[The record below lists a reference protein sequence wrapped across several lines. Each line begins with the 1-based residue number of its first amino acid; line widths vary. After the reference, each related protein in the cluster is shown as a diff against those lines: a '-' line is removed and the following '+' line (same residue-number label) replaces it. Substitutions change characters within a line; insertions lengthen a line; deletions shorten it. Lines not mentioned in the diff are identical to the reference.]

1 MRKIRVQ
8 CPTKNLDEYRRLAE
22 LACELGATHLTASQ
36 TELSMWQWNA
46 DRYDPYPNWSLHRAC
61 LFKFI
66 VPEEL
71 KAYLPADYAKRN
83 LDMLEKRMEILK
95 EFGLKAIFDGME
107 PAYLPEQ
114 AYLDH
119 PAWRG
124 PRCDHPHR
132 ARAEYYAPCV
142 DDPEM
147 RAIYVRTVSE
157 ICRIAPFDTFELATN
172 DSGSGLCWNDRL
184 YPGPNGPAACRHIP
198 VGERVVNYLSIFQ
211 EGARQAGLSN
221 VTVNVRNILPH
232 DVPAVLPLL
241 KEGQFINNRNRTESI
256 AAQEIGFKNYYL
268 EYTAPVESL
277 SRLARVAEQI
287 QEVRKYPE
295 NDLIIAFRGFREK
308 DSMRFVR
315 KYYNKMEPGPV
326 ARAQALMDEAAGYVG
341 KEHAEELYQ
350 VWQNI
355 EKAYDQVAFLDRG
368 GHILV
373 LGPVQQRWLTRPL
386 AACPELLTKEE
397 RDYYRAFQFQARTEE
412 EADDLLNLQGL
423 CWLRGC
429 RLTMQRRWLETIQLV
444 RQTAGILKKLTA
456 FAADPEA
463 KEYLESQYLKLR
475 LYGALWRNVRNV
487 IGFQT
492 TLDTVATNRDETPA
506 PDPACGRAGDQRYLE
521 LNEITRDEIDNTLEI
536 ISLLEQ
542 AKEPILQTADT
553 PEFENIMLFGP
564 DIVKQLRKKVAV
576 MEAHRRDVTRL
587 FLGPNK

>member
-8 CPTKNLDEYRRLAE
+8 CPTKNLDEYRKLAE

-46 DRYDPYPNWSLHRAC
+46 DRYDPYPNWSLHRAT

-71 KAYLPADYAKRN
+71 KGYLPEDYAKRN
-83 LDMLEKRMEILK
+83 LDMLEKRMGILK

-114 AYLDH
+114 VYLDH

-132 ARAEYYAPCV
+132 ARAEYFAPCV
-142 DDPEM
+142 DNPEM

-157 ICRIAPFDTFELATN
+157 LCKIAPFDTFELATN

-184 YPGPNGPAACRHIP
+184 YPGPNGPSACANIQ

-221 VTVNVRNILPH
+221 VTVNVRNILAH
-232 DVPAVLPLL
+232 DVPAILPLL
-241 KEGQFINNRNRTESI
+241 KEGQFINNQNRTERI

-277 SRLARVAEQI
+277 SRLGRVAGQI
-287 QEVRKYPE
+287 QEVRKYPG
-295 NDLIIAFRGFREK
+295 NDLIIAFRSLREK

-315 KYYNKMEPGPV
+315 KYYNKMNPGPV
-326 ARAQALMDEAAGYVG
+326 ARAQALMDEAAEYVG
-341 KEHAEELYQ
+341 PDHAEELYQ

-355 EKAYDQVAFLDRG
+355 EKAYDQVSFLDRG

-373 LGPVQQRWLTRPL
+373 LATIQQRWLTRPL
-386 AACPELLTKEE
+386 VACPELLAKEE
-397 RDYYRAFQFQARTEE
+397 RDYYREFQFQARTEE
-412 EADDLLNLQGL
+412 DADDLLNLQGY

-429 RLTMQRRWLETIQLV
+429 HQALQRRWNETIQLV
-444 RQTAGILKKLTA
+444 RQTAGIMKKLIA
-456 FAADPEA
+456 FAVNPEA
-463 KEYLESQYLKLR
+463 KDYLESQYLKLC
-475 LYGALWRNVRNV
+475 LYGALWRNIRNV
-487 IGFQT
+487 IACQT
-492 TLDTVATNRDETPA
+492 ILDTVDRDEKPA
-506 PDPACGRAGDQRYLE
+506 PNPACGRAGDRRYLDF
-521 LNEITRDEIDNTLEI
+521 NDIIRNEIDNTLEI

-564 DIVKQLRKKVAV
+564 DIVDQLRKKVAV

-587 FLGPNK
+587 FIEPNK